1 MKNSEKKV
9 TIKDVAQM
17 AGVSKGTVDRVIH
30 NRGEVSAESLKR
42 VLDVI
47 DRIGYK
53 PNVYASLLASRKHY
67 RIVCLIPDFETGEFW
82 EIAYKGIQRAYEECC
97 DFNVTVDVV
106 RYDQFRV
113 DSFQQACRKTLEE
126 APDAVLI
133 VPMFSDSASQF
144 VAELR
149 AKRIPFVFI
158 ESKLP
163 DTAYLAYFGMPVF
176 ESGYLSARLLLKHQR
191 AKEVACFRFHRS
203 GDALSN
209 TASIRQQGFASYLE
223 QHDKGACRLW
233 VDYLYPSVCD
243 KNTEILDRFFE
254 KHPDIRHIVV
264 FNSRSYIVAEYL
276 QAHGMDDRILL
287 GFDPLERNVAAM
299 KAGYIE
305 YIIAQKCGTQA
316 YRGVKALCN
325 YFVFKTSPSVQ
336 DNYMSMEILT
346 AENVNYYTDLPA
358 E

>member
-9 TIKDVAQM
+9 TIKDVAQL

-67 RIVCLIPDFETGEFW
+67 RIVCLIPDFESGEFW
-82 EIAYKGIQRAYEECC
+82 EIAYKGILKAYEECQ

-113 DSFQQACRKTLEE
+113 DSFQQACRNTIQE

-133 VPMFSDSASQF
+133 VPMFSDSAAQF
-144 VAELR
+144 VNELHAR
-149 AKRIPFVFI
+149 QIPFVFI

-163 DTAYLAYFGMPVF
+163 DTPYLAYFGMPVF
-176 ESGYLSARLLLKHQR
+176 ESGYLSARLLLKHQC

-209 TASIRQQGFASYLE
+209 TASIRQQGFTAYLE
-223 QHDKGACRLW
+223 QHGEACKLW
-233 VDYLYPSVCD
+233 VDYLYPSVCEE
-243 KNTEILDRFFE
+243 NTKILDRFFE
-254 KHPDIRHIVV
+254 KHPDVRHIVV

-276 QAHGMDDRILL
+276 RMRGMGDRVLL

-305 YIIAQKCGTQA
+305 YIIAQKCETQA

-325 YFVFKTSPSVQ
+325 YFVFKTSPSLK
-336 DNYMSMEILT
+336 DNYMSMEVLT
-346 AENVNYYTDLPA
+346 AENVNYYTDLA
-358 E
+358 IE

>member
-9 TIKDVAQM
+9 TIKDVAQL

-67 RIVCLIPDFETGEFW
+67 RIVCLIPDFESGEFW
-82 EIAYKGIQRAYEECC
+82 EIAYKGILKAYEECQ

-113 DSFQQACRKTLEE
+113 DSFQQACRNTIQE

-133 VPMFSDSASQF
+133 VPMFSDSAAQF
-144 VAELR
+144 VNELHAR
-149 AKRIPFVFI
+149 QIPFVFI

-163 DTAYLAYFGMPVF
+163 DTPYLAYFGMPVF
-176 ESGYLSARLLLKHQR
+176 ESGYLSARLLLKHQC

-209 TASIRQQGFASYLE
+209 TASIRQQGFTAYLE
-223 QHDKGACRLW
+223 QHGEACKLW

-243 KNTEILDRFFE
+243 ENTKILDRFFE
-254 KHPDIRHIVV
+254 KHPDVRHIVV

-276 QAHGMDDRILL
+276 RMRGMGDRVLL

-305 YIIAQKCGTQA
+305 YIIAQKCETQA

-325 YFVFKTSPSVQ
+325 YFVFKTSPSLK
-336 DNYMSMEILT
+336 DNYMSMEVLT
-346 AENVNYYTDLPA
+346 AENVNYYTDLA
-358 E
+358 IE

>member
-9 TIKDVAQM
+9 TIKDVAQL

-67 RIVCLIPDFETGEFW
+67 RIVCLIPDFESGEFW
-82 EIAYKGIQRAYEECC
+82 EIAYKGILKAYEECQ

-113 DSFQQACRKTLEE
+113 DSFQQACRNTIQE

-133 VPMFSDSASQF
+133 VPMFSDSAAQF
-144 VAELR
+144 VNELHAR
-149 AKRIPFVFI
+149 QIPFVFI

-163 DTAYLAYFGMPVF
+163 DTPYLAYFGMSVF
-176 ESGYLSARLLLKHQR
+176 ESGYLSARLLLKHQC

-209 TASIRQQGFASYLE
+209 TASIRQQGFTAYLE
-223 QHDKGACRLW
+223 QHGEACKLW

-243 KNTEILDRFFE
+243 ENTKILDRFFE
-254 KHPDIRHIVV
+254 KHPDVRHIVV

-276 QAHGMDDRILL
+276 RMRGMGDRVLL

-305 YIIAQKCGTQA
+305 YIIAQKCETQA

-325 YFVFKTSPSVQ
+325 YFVFKTSPSLK
-336 DNYMSMEILT
+336 DNYMSMEVLT
-346 AENVNYYTDLPA
+346 AENVNYYTDLA
-358 E
+358 IE

>member
-9 TIKDVAQM
+9 TIKDVAQL

-53 PNVYASLLASRKHY
+53 PNVYASLLASRRHY
-67 RIVCLIPDFETGEFW
+67 RIVCLIPDFEAGEFW
-82 EIAYKGIQRAYEECC
+82 EIAYKGIVKAYEECR
-97 DFNVTVDVV
+97 DFNVTVDIV
-106 RYDQFRV
+106 RYDQFRL
-113 DSFQQACRKTLEE
+113 DSFRQACRDTLDQ

-133 VPMFSDSASQF
+133 VPMFSDSASEF
-144 VAELR
+144 VSELHAR
-149 AKRIPFVFI
+149 QIPFVFI

-163 DTAYLAYFGMPVF
+163 DAPYMAYFGMPVF

-209 TASIRQQGFASYLE
+209 TASIRQQGFSAYLE
-223 QHDKGACRLW
+223 QHDRGACKLW

-243 KNTEILDRFFE
+243 ENTKILDCFFE
-254 KHPDIRHIVV
+254 RHPEVRHIVV

-276 QAHGMDDRILL
+276 QSRGMNDRVLL

-305 YIIAQKCGTQA
+305 YIIAQKCETQA

-325 YFVFKTSPSVQ
+325 YFVFKAWPSLK
-336 DNYMSMEILT
+336 DNYMSMEVLT
-346 AENVNYYTDLPA
+346 AENVNYYTDLA
-358 E
+358 IE

>member
-9 TIKDVAQM
+9 TIKDVAQL

-53 PNVYASLLASRKHY
+53 PNVYASLLASRRHY
-67 RIVCLIPDFETGEFW
+67 RIVCLIPDFEVGEFW
-82 EIAYKGIQRAYEECC
+82 EIAYKGIVKAYEECR
-97 DFNVTVDVV
+97 DFNVAVDVV
-106 RYDQFRV
+106 RYDQFRL
-113 DSFQQACRKTLEE
+113 DSFRQACRDTLEQ

-133 VPMFSDSASQF
+133 VPMFSESASEF
-144 VAELR
+144 VTELYAR
-149 AKRIPFVFI
+149 QIPFVFI

-163 DTAYLAYFGMPVF
+163 DTPYLAYFGMPVF

-209 TASIRQQGFASYLE
+209 TASIRQQGFSAYLE
-223 QHDKGACRLW
+223 QHDRETKLW

-243 KNTEILDRFFE
+243 ENTKILDCFFE
-254 KHPDIRHIVV
+254 RHPEVRHIVV

-276 QAHGMDDRILL
+276 QSRGMNDRVLL

-305 YIIAQKCGTQA
+305 YIIAQKCETQA

-325 YFVFKTSPSVQ
+325 YFVFKAWPSLK
-336 DNYMSMEILT
+336 DNYMSMEVLT
-346 AENVNYYTDLPA
+346 AENVNYYTDLA
-358 E
+358 IE

>member
-9 TIKDVAQM
+9 TIKDVAQL

-53 PNVYASLLASRKHY
+53 PNVYASLLASRRHY
-67 RIVCLIPDFETGEFW
+67 RIVCLIPDFEAGEFW
-82 EIAYKGIQRAYEECC
+82 EIAYKGIVKAYEECR
-97 DFNVTVDVV
+97 DFNVTVDIV
-106 RYDQFRV
+106 RYDQFRL
-113 DSFQQACRKTLEE
+113 DSFRQACRDTLDQ

-133 VPMFSDSASQF
+133 VPMFSDSASEF
-144 VAELR
+144 VSELHAR
-149 AKRIPFVFI
+149 QIPFVFI

-163 DTAYLAYFGMPVF
+163 DAPYMAYFGMPVF

-209 TASIRQQGFASYLE
+209 TASIRQQGFSAYLE
-223 QHDKGACRLW
+223 QHDRETCKLW

-243 KNTEILDRFFE
+243 ENTKILDCFFE
-254 KHPDIRHIVV
+254 RHPEVRHIVV

-276 QAHGMDDRILL
+276 QSRGMNDRVLL

-305 YIIAQKCGTQA
+305 YIIAQKCETQA

-325 YFVFKTSPSVQ
+325 YFVFKAWPSLK
-336 DNYMSMEILT
+336 DNYMSMEVLT
-346 AENVNYYTDLPA
+346 AENVNYYTDLA
-358 E
+358 IE

>member
-9 TIKDVAQM
+9 TIKDVAQL

-67 RIVCLIPDFETGEFW
+67 RIVCLIPDFESGEFW
-82 EIAYKGIQRAYEECC
+82 EIAYKGILKAYEECQ

-113 DSFQQACRKTLEE
+113 DSFQQACRSTIQE

-133 VPMFSDSASQF
+133 VPMFSDSAAQF
-144 VAELR
+144 VNELHAR
-149 AKRIPFVFI
+149 QIPFVFI

-163 DTAYLAYFGMPVF
+163 DTPYLAYFGMPVF
-176 ESGYLSARLLLKHQR
+176 ESGYLSARLLLKHQC

-209 TASIRQQGFASYLE
+209 TASIRQQGFTAYLE
-223 QHDKGACRLW
+223 QHGEACKLW

-243 KNTEILDRFFE
+243 ENTKILDRFFE
-254 KHPDIRHIVV
+254 KHPDVRHIVV

-276 QAHGMDDRILL
+276 RMRGMGDRVLL

-305 YIIAQKCGTQA
+305 YIIAQKCETQA

-325 YFVFKTSPSVQ
+325 YFVFKTSPSLK
-336 DNYMSMEILT
+336 DNYMSMEVLT
-346 AENVNYYTDLPA
+346 AENVNYYTDLA
-358 E
+358 IE

>member
-9 TIKDVAQM
+9 TIKDVAQL

-67 RIVCLIPDFETGEFW
+67 RIVCLIPDFESGEFW
-82 EIAYKGIQRAYEECC
+82 EIAYKGILKAYEECQ

-113 DSFQQACRKTLEE
+113 DSFQQACRNTIQE

-133 VPMFSDSASQF
+133 VPMFSDSAAQF
-144 VAELR
+144 VNELHAR
-149 AKRIPFVFI
+149 QIPFVFI

-163 DTAYLAYFGMPVF
+163 DTPYLAYFGMPVF
-176 ESGYLSARLLLKHQR
+176 ESGYLSARLLLKHQC

-209 TASIRQQGFASYLE
+209 TASIRQQGFTAYLE
-223 QHDKGACRLW
+223 QHGEACKLW

-243 KNTEILDRFFE
+243 ENTKILDRFFE
-254 KHPDIRHIVV
+254 KHPDVRHIVV

-276 QAHGMDDRILL
+276 RMRGMGDRVLL

-305 YIIAQKCGTQA
+305 YIIAQECETQA

-325 YFVFKTSPSVQ
+325 YFVFKTSPSLK
-336 DNYMSMEILT
+336 DNYMSMEVLT
-346 AENVNYYTDLPA
+346 AENVNYYTDLA
-358 E
+358 IE

>member
-9 TIKDVAQM
+9 TIKDVAQL

-67 RIVCLIPDFETGEFW
+67 RIVCLIPDFESGEFW
-82 EIAYKGIQRAYEECC
+82 EIAYKGILKAYEECQ
-97 DFNVTVDVV
+97 DFNVTVDVI

-113 DSFQQACRKTLEE
+113 DSFQQACRNTIQE

-133 VPMFSDSASQF
+133 VPMFSDSAAQF
-144 VAELR
+144 VNELHAR
-149 AKRIPFVFI
+149 QIPFVFI

-163 DTAYLAYFGMPVF
+163 DTPYLAYFGMPVF
-176 ESGYLSARLLLKHQR
+176 ESGYLSARLLLKHQC

-209 TASIRQQGFASYLE
+209 TASIRQQGFTAYLE
-223 QHDKGACRLW
+223 QHGEACKLW

-243 KNTEILDRFFE
+243 ENTKILDRFFE
-254 KHPDIRHIVV
+254 KHPDVRHIVV

-276 QAHGMDDRILL
+276 RMRGMGDRVLL

-305 YIIAQKCGTQA
+305 YIIAQKCETQA

-325 YFVFKTSPSVQ
+325 YFVFKTSPSLK
-336 DNYMSMEILT
+336 DNYMSMEVLT
-346 AENVNYYTDLPA
+346 AENVNYYTDLA
-358 E
+358 IE

>member
-9 TIKDVAQM
+9 TIKDVAQL

-67 RIVCLIPDFETGEFW
+67 RIVCLIPDFESGEFW
-82 EIAYKGIQRAYEECC
+82 EIAYKGILKAYEECQ

-113 DSFQQACRKTLEE
+113 DSFQQACRNTIQE

-133 VPMFSDSASQF
+133 VPMFSDSAAQF
-144 VAELR
+144 VNELHAR
-149 AKRIPFVFI
+149 QIPFVFI

-163 DTAYLAYFGMPVF
+163 DTPYLAYFGMPVF
-176 ESGYLSARLLLKHQR
+176 ESGYLSARLLLKHQC

-209 TASIRQQGFASYLE
+209 TASIRQQGFTAYLE
-223 QHDKGACRLW
+223 QHGEASKLW
-233 VDYLYPSVCD
+233 VDYLYPSVCEE
-243 KNTEILDRFFE
+243 NTKILDRFFE
-254 KHPDIRHIVV
+254 KHPDVRHIVV

-276 QAHGMDDRILL
+276 RMRGMGDRVLL

-305 YIIAQKCGTQA
+305 YIIAQKCETQA

-325 YFVFKTSPSVQ
+325 YFVFKTSPSLK
-336 DNYMSMEILT
+336 DNYMSMEVLT
-346 AENVNYYTDLPA
+346 AENVNYYTDLA
-358 E
+358 IE